1 MKPIGLLESEM
12 LTQEKLHRGI
22 GKTELKGVFMCM
34 KERKK
39 RTLEEMHSTNEVSC
53 Y

>member
-22 GKTELKGVFMCM
+22 GKTELKGVFMY
-34 KERKK
+34 ERKK
-39 RTLEEMHSTNEVSC
+39 KKDSRGNVQH
-53 Y
+53 